1 MTIEI
6 IKGKDNSV
14 AEFFSSPSNTPETDE
29 QFKSFPAYFE
39 IDLFCR
45 KLERQ
50 RDEARAERDEA
61 SELLASE
68 KITRNHIIRRSVQV
82 ERERDEWRECAE
94 KLAEIIGAPD
104 EMESRL
110 WKTDDEINE
119 AWSVFDQLKEG
130 AK

>member
-1 MTIEI
+1 MS
-6 IKGKDNSV
+6 D
-14 AEFFSSPSNTPETDE
+14 TPETDE